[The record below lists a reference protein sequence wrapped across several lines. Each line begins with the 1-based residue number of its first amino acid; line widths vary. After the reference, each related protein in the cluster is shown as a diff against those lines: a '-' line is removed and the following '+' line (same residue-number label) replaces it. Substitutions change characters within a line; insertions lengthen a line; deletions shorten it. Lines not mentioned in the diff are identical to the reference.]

1 MKNHFLIV
9 SVAYPILRLLSRWL
23 LSLIVVVSAASVF
36 LELAEDVWL
45 KEGFSW
51 DVPLMLD
58 IHRLST
64 PWLDTVMQAITLTS
78 SGVVVVFAVGLA
90 VWLWRWRQQPLD
102 ALTLVVTIFGAVA
115 INTLFKLLF
124 ARPRPTV
131 FPPLTVEH
139 SYSFPS
145 GHTSTAVAFYGLL
158 AVLLWRAHHRG
169 WALLSGVWV
178 LAVALSRVY
187 LGAHYPSDVLG
198 SLMLGV
204 IWISAVMVVRDGC
217 SGWMENTRSLKRR

>member
-1 MKNHFLIV
+1 MKSHFLIV
-9 SVAYPILRLLSRWL
+9 CVAYPIFRLLSRWL
-23 LSLIVVVSAASVF
+23 FSLTVVAGAAAIFV
-36 LELAEDVWL
+36 ELAEDVWL
-45 KEGFSW
+45 NEGFSW
-51 DVPLMLD
+51 DAPLMLD
-58 IHRLST
+58 IHGYSA
-64 PWLDTVMQAITLTS
+64 PWLDTVMKGITLTS
-78 SGVVVVFAVGLA
+78 SGVAAVFAGGLA

-178 LAVALSRVY
+178 LAIALSRVY
-187 LGAHYPSDVLG
+187 LGVHYPSDVLG
-198 SLMLGV
+198 SLALGA
-204 IWISAVMVVRDGC
+204 IWISAVMVVHDNY